1 MEKYKSN
8 PQDTLENNIY
18 RGCLNEEFIK
28 LSGDMNAPFF
38 AYQVGVTNPDK
49 NYFIHREVCSQIILE
64 FVVSGEGF
72 VEVDGK
78 REVVSEGDVYL
89 ILPQNKHSYG
99 ADKDNPYKKIWIN
112 FTSPLFLNI
121 IYTFALNEK
130 FVYHAGER
138 ILPEFEK
145 LLEVAQ
151 THFTSDNVQLELS
164 KIVYSILADISSI
177 KDDSVLPS
185 NAFTRRVYSV
195 LNGNI
200 YGKPKI
206 KELAQKL
213 CVSEAYLIRQ
223 FKSVY
228 GITPYKFL
236 LNKKIET
243 AKKLLLFTQ
252 KNITE
257 IAQELGFDN
266 EHYFSDIFKQKTGL
280 SPSLYRK
287 QTINAPPH
295 EE

>member
-1 MEKYKSN
+1 MEKYKLN

-18 RGCLNEEFIK
+18 RGCLNEEFIR
-28 LSGDMNAPFF
+28 LSGDANAPFY

-78 REVVSEGDVYL
+78 RERVTEGDVYL
-89 ILPQNKHSYG
+89 LLPQNKHSYG

-112 FTSPLFLNI
+112 FISQPFLNI
-121 IYTFALNEK
+121 IYAFALNERS
-130 FVYHAGER
+130 VYHIGER

-151 THFTSDNVQLELS
+151 NHITCDNVQIELS
-164 KIVYSILADISSI
+164 KIVYSILADLTSF
-177 KDDSVLPS
+177 KDDTLSPS

-195 LNGNI
+195 LNGNV

-243 AKKLLLFTQ
+243 AKKLLVFTD
-252 KNITE
+252 KNIME

-280 SPSLYRK
+280 SPSSYRK
-287 QTINAPPH
+287 QTINAPP